1 MKQMPGLQFAKIVSA
16 VRGAHAVG
24 LGTTSDAGHGDA
36 SRGEVKRCDAAT
48 AGPAPRAADAAT
60 RNAEPAPV
68 PNSNRLKMSF
78 FRPEADARSL
88 LPEPRSETQEA
99 ELIIA
104 LFRTLIL
111 CVALFAPRALGLP
124 TSYDSPV
131 MWLAGLAG
139 FYNVMTGVSCMFPS
153 RYGLRR
159 PFIVAMDMM
168 LVTLWIHMSGQWN
181 LFSFYYLV
189 VVVAAM
195 WFRVLGGA
203 LIAAFCNFF
212 FLLLWFRYMSEPEV
226 TRSAVIDPAMVPNIA
241 LLFVVGCLVG
251 CIAEAQEGER
261 ERRLESQLLVD
272 NYEREIDISTH
283 LQPLLIASLE
293 KNHDRTLE
301 VGMAMKSARALGG
314 GDYLDL
320 ISFKDGRTGLCVADV
335 SGKSARA
342 QARIP
347 LLKYSLR
354 ALAPLYATPNQVL
367 SHLNETLSPDLSA
380 EIYIALCYIVLDP
393 QNETLTWC
401 NAGHIAPLLIS
412 GNCTLPSMGPLTD
425 ATFSPVIPLEANG
438 PPLGMFPDMN
448 YSSGTRPWQ
457 PGDQLMLYTDG
468 LVDALSYDKTED
480 GEAQLRRLAL
490 RLATEAERPP
500 RSVAQDFVDLATAAL
515 EESSPLQQR
524 LKTYLTTFSPPG
536 EPVPSLSA
544 VHRDDIT
551 VAVVRYRM

>member
-1 MKQMPGLQFAKIVSA
+1 MKYTPGIHFTKIKAA
-16 VRGAHAVG
+16 VRGAHSVEMGRAVE
-24 LGTTSDAGHGDA
+24 TT
-36 SRGEVKRCDAAT
+36 RGEPARADMATITSPGLVADTPQSTPAKRRS
-48 AGPAPRAADAAT
+48 PRA
-60 RNAEPAPV
+60 
-68 PNSNRLKMSF
+68 SISF
-78 FRPEADARSL
+78 FRPEADARVAV
-88 LPEPRSETQEA
+88 PDPGSETQEA

-124 TSYDSPV
+124 GSYETSAI
-131 MWLAGLAG
+131 WLAGLAG
-139 FYNVMTGVSCMFPS
+139 VYNIMTGVSCLFPS

-168 LVTLWIHMSGQWN
+168 LVTLWIHMSGQWD
-181 LFSFYYLV
+181 LFPFYYLV

-203 LIAAFCNFF
+203 LVAAFCNFF
-212 FLLLWFRYMSEPEV
+212 FLLMWFRVIGEPEV
-226 TRSAVIDPAMVPNIA
+226 TRASLFGPTMVPNIA

-251 CIAEAQEGER
+251 CIAEAQDRER

-293 KNHDRTLE
+293 KNHDPALE
-301 VGMAMKSARALGG
+301 VGIAMKSARALGG

-320 ISFKDGRTGLCVADV
+320 ITFKDGRTGLCVADV

-354 ALAPLYATPNQVL
+354 ALAPLYASPNEVL
-367 SHLNETLSPDLSA
+367 EHLNETLGPDLST

-393 QNETLTWC
+393 QHETLSWC
-401 NAGHIAPLLIS
+401 NAGHIAPLFIS
-412 GNCTLPSMGPLTD
+412 GDCTLPSMGELTE
-425 ATFSPVIPLEANG
+425 AAFAPVVPLETNG
-438 PPLGMFPDMN
+438 PPLGMFPDMT
-448 YSSGTRPWQ
+448 YTCGTRSWQ
-457 PGDQLMLYTDG
+457 AGDQLMLYTDG

-480 GEAQLRRLAL
+480 GEAQVRRLAL

-536 EPVPSLSA
+536 EPVPSLTA
-544 VHRDDIT
+544 VHRDDVT
-551 VAVVRYRM
+551 VAVVRYKIF